1 MKQSIVFLLLT
12 AAALPAMGKVTVTQ
26 QRLAIDTVSALKVIN
41 QDINNKNL
49 PIEQEIISINSAI
62 GERKA
67 VLQKSQN
74 DLARFKKPHAYTGIK
89 VKDDKVISEFVSL
102 LPAIY
107 SSSSTETLLSQ
118 LAKPKEIE
126 KAQKK
131 GETDKLIDKK
141 WEKLTK
147 SVSKGDFTHP
157 FLKDAVARLIAQEEK
172 TIRNLKEEQQK
183 AEKDLDEA
191 KGKLL
196 PNVTKFD
203 ADAFYESFGAGHALP
218 THFIT
223 ETVAYDDLQEGEDYA
238 TLVARYYNTPDKH
251 NDFKESRQITGKFDG
266 YIEDILGMFP
276 LESSK
281 YTDENYGFEEGAK
294 TYNKILIKAKNNTVR
309 PLIVDRRELDEHLED
324 LIFFTSS
331 PACTLS
337 DHGMQ
342 RINELWSKDT
352 RPQDGVDVSLH
363 PNEATINYD
372 YTYVYENG
380 EWKHKVPFSPKYMS
394 YDDLLPYAKNK
405 DNPINFTYRDVDEYS
420 TTEIASIIM
429 VDPSDMGAKYQ
440 AEGEPRLY
448 FKSKAPDGYAQ
459 DNTDGDCD
467 FSVPAKHLID
477 YVISKESTQRGD
489 AIGIVYADIKN
500 GKYKGTQI
508 DFYVMD
514 AECYDCFS
522 VYNGVLTG
530 EKMGKRESWYLPL
543 GEVVLTKMEKS
554 YDDDGTEVWEY
565 TSDRLPATKI
575 IETYHDLIKEKY
587 GVDIR
592 PH

>member
-12 AAALPAMGKVTVTQ
+12 AAVLPAMGKVTVTQ

-62 GERKA
+62 GEREA

-102 LPAIY
+102 LPTIY
-107 SSSSTETLLSQ
+107 SSSSTQTLLSQ

-157 FLKDAVARLIAQEEK
+157 FLKEAVARLIAQEEK
-172 TIRNLKEEQQK
+172 TIRNLKEELQK
-183 AEKDLDEA
+183 SEKDLDEA

-203 ADAFYESFGAGHALP
+203 ADAFYEAFGTGHALP

-223 ETVAYDDLQEGEDYA
+223 ETISYDDPQEGEDYA

-251 NDFKESRQITGKFDG
+251 NNFKEQLQITGKFDG
-266 YIEDILGMFP
+266 YIEDTLGMFP

-281 YTDENYGFEEGAK
+281 YADENYGFEEGAK
-294 TYNKILIKAKNNTVR
+294 TYNKILIKAKHNTVR

-331 PACTLS
+331 PEWTLM
-337 DHGMQ
+337 DNVMQ

-352 RPQDGVDVSLH
+352 RPQDGVDLSLH
-363 PNEATINYD
+363 PDGATINYD
-372 YTYVYENG
+372 FTYVYEDG

-394 YDDLLPYAKNK
+394 YDELLPYAKNK
-405 DNPINFTYRDVDEYS
+405 DNPINFTYRGTDLFTD
-420 TTEIASIIM
+420 TEKSSIII
-429 VDPSDMGAKYQ
+429 VSPTDMGAKYQ
-440 AEGEPRLY
+440 PEGEPRIY
-448 FKSKAPDGYAQ
+448 FKSKDPDGYAQ

-467 FSVPAKHLID
+467 FSVPAEHLID
-477 YVISKESTQRGD
+477 YVISKESTQKGD
-489 AIGIVYADIKN
+489 AIGIVYADIQN
-500 GKYKGTQI
+500 GKYKGTRLDI
-508 DFYVMD
+508 HVMD
-514 AECYDCFS
+514 ADCYDCFS
-522 VYNGVLTG
+522 IYNGLETG
-530 EKMGKRESWYLPL
+530 EKMMKLESWYLPL
-543 GEVVLTKMEKS
+543 GEDEFIKMEKS
-554 YDDDGTEVWEY
+554 YDDDGIEVWEY
-565 TSDRLPATKI
+565 TSDRLPAPQI
-575 IETYHDLIKEKY
+575 IEIYRDVIKEKY

>member
-1 MKQSIVFLLLT
+1 MKQPIVFLLLT
-12 AAALPAMGKVTVTQ
+12 AASLPAMGKVTVTQ
-26 QRLAIDTVSALKVIN
+26 QRLAIDTVAALKVIN

-62 GERKA
+62 DEREA
-67 VLQKSQN
+67 VLQKSHN
-74 DLARFKKPHAYTGIK
+74 DLARLKKPHAYTGMK
-89 VKDDKVISEFVSL
+89 VKDDKVISEFVFL
-102 LPAIY
+102 LPKIY
-107 SSSSTETLLSQ
+107 SSSSTQTLLSQ

-183 AEKDLDEA
+183 AEKDLDDA

-203 ADAFYESFGAGHALP
+203 ADAFYEAFGTGHALP

-223 ETVAYDDLQEGEDYA
+223 ETISYDDPQEGEDYA

-251 NDFKESRQITGKFDG
+251 NNFKEQLQITGKFDG
-266 YIEDILGMFP
+266 YIEDTLGMFP

-281 YTDENYGFEEGAK
+281 YADENYGFEEGAK
-294 TYNKILIKAKNNTVR
+294 TYNKILIKAKHNTVR

-331 PACTLS
+331 PEWTLM
-337 DHGMQ
+337 DNVMQ

-352 RPQDGVDVSLH
+352 RPQDGVDLSLH
-363 PNEATINYD
+363 PDGATINYD
-372 YTYVYENG
+372 FTYVYEDG

-394 YDDLLPYAKNK
+394 YDELLPYAKNK
-405 DNPINFTYRDVDEYS
+405 DNPINFTYRGTDLFTD
-420 TTEIASIIM
+420 TEKSSIII
-429 VDPSDMGAKYQ
+429 VSPTDMGAKYQ
-440 AEGEPRLY
+440 PEGEPRIY
-448 FKSKAPDGYAQ
+448 FKSKDPDGYAQ

-467 FSVPAKHLID
+467 FSVPAEHLID
-477 YVISKESTQRGD
+477 YVISKESTQKGD
-489 AIGIVYADIKN
+489 AIGIVYADIQN
-500 GKYKGTQI
+500 GKYKGTRLDI
-508 DFYVMD
+508 HVMD
-514 AECYDCFS
+514 ADCYDCFS
-522 VYNGVLTG
+522 IYNGLETG
-530 EKMGKRESWYLPL
+530 EKMMKLESWYLPL
-543 GEVVLTKMEKS
+543 GEDEFIKMEKS
-554 YDDDGTEVWEY
+554 YDDDGIEVWEY
-565 TSDRLPATKI
+565 TSDRLPAPQI
-575 IETYHDLIKEKY
+575 IEIYRDVIKEKY